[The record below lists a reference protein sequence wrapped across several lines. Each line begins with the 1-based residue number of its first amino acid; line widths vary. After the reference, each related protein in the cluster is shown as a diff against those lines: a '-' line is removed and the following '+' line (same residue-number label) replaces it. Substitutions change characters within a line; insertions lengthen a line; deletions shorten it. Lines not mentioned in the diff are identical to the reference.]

1 MSVEAIT
8 VVLHHSKAR
17 GAAKLV
23 LLGIA
28 NHINPDND
36 GAWPSQATLAKYA
49 NTSDRAVRSAIDSLV
64 ALGELE
70 VEVGGGQ
77 SSSQYKPNRYRLKLR
92 CPDLCD
98 GSIAHRRRVE
108 VSDIRVEVSD
118 VRVEVF
124 DNQGGSRLPTN
135 RNRTIKNQ
143 ENKRATRLDPSK
155 LPREELLKW
164 AQENHP
170 RVNGPL
176 ELECFIDY
184 WTSRGSDATRTN
196 WVATWR
202 NWVRNTEK
210 RLPATRVSTP
220 KQTNLQRNLS
230 VVELIAR
237 QEAARSVGEVE
248 A

>member
-8 VVLHHSKAR
+8 VVLHHSQAR

-23 LLGIA
+23 LLGVA

-49 NTSDRAVRSAIDSLV
+49 NVSDRAVRTAIDQLV
-64 ALGELE
+64 ELGELA

-77 SSSQYKPNRYRLKLR
+77 APSQYKPNRYWLKLR

-98 GSIAHRRRVE
+98 GTIAHRR
-108 VSDIRVEVSD
+108 RVEVSD

-124 DNQGGSRLPTN
+124 DNQGGSTLPAN
-135 RNRTIKNQ
+135 RNRTIKK
-143 ENKRATRLDPSK
+143 ELTKGTRLRDDWKPTPEMLAWASQK
-155 LPREELLKW
+155 FPGVDIEL
-164 AQENHP
+164 ATEN
-170 RVNGPL
+170 
-176 ELECFIDY
+176 FIDY
-184 WTSRGSDATRTN
+184 WTSKPTNATKLDWTRT
-196 WVATWR
+196 WQVWI
-202 NWVRNTEK
+202 RNT
-210 RLPATRVSTP
+210 PARTTP
-220 KQTNLQRNLS
+220 ARGQKQTNLQRNLS

-237 QEAARSVGEVE
+237 QEASRSVGEVE

>member
-1 MSVEAIT
+1 MSVEAIA

-49 NTSDRAVRSAIDSLV
+49 NVSDRAVRAAIEQLV
-64 ALGELE
+64 ALRELE
-70 VEVGGGQ
+70 VEVAGGQ
-77 SSSQYKPNRYRLKLR
+77 SQSQYKTNRYWLTLR

-118 VRVEVF
+118 
-124 DNQGGSRLPTN
+124 NQGGSRLPTN

-143 ENKRATRLDPSK
+143 ENKKPSRLDPSK
-155 LPREELLKW
+155 LPKDELLAW
-164 AQENHP
+164 SRENFP
-170 RVNGPL
+170 KVNGPL
-176 ELECFIDY
+176 ELDCFVDY
-184 WTSRGSDATRTN
+184 WTSRGSGATKTD

-202 NWVRNTEK
+202 NWVRNVEK
-210 RLPATRVSTP
+210 RQSSTRSFTP

-237 QEAARSVGEVE
+237 QEASRTIGEVE
-248 A
+248 S